1 MATVTLLLGLLYFIG
16 AFVTLFIFFLFVRD
30 FIDSVFYEDK
40 GVIRTIREIVTS
52 GFSQKPGSS
61 KRMSSNVV
69 LGQCSQK
76 HDRIKSGLYV
86 LVDRKTGEVEIKEC
100 SRPDDGLIA
109 SGTRDA

>member
-1 MATVTLLLGLLYFIG
+1 MTTITLLLGLLYFIG

-40 GVIRTIREIVTS
+40 NAIRTIREIITS
-52 GFSQKPGSS
+52 GSS
-61 KRMSSNVV
+61 KRMRSNVV